1 MKLHRNM
8 SLSNAAVMSPR
19 APVDLLLLDPSP
31 AAAQKLHSSTDPL
44 PGTRSTS
51 DKGLVLELLV
61 SGIWLRS
68 HFNPWSVKKKSGKST
83 KY

>member
-1 MKLHRNM
+1 MNVKLHHNV
-8 SLSNAAVMSPR
+8 SFSDAAVVSPQ

-51 DKGLVLELLV
+51 DKGLVLE
-61 SGIWLRS
+61 
-68 HFNPWSVKKKSGKST
+68 
-83 KY
+83 